1 MCSSDLSSAYG
12 QVRSGKLKALA
23 ICTVKRSAFAPE
35 LPTLAESGLAG
46 FESGTWYGLT
56 GPRGMPPAVIHT
68 LNREMTAA
76 LKTDI
81 KERLAALGVDLA
93 PSTPQWFAT
102 FIRDE
107 IAKWSAVIKL
117 AHVRVE

>member
-1 MCSSDLSSAYG
+1 
-12 QVRSGKLKALA
+12 
-23 ICTVKRSAFAPE
+23 
-35 LPTLAESGLAG
+35 
-46 FESGTWYGLT
+46 
-56 GPRGMPPAVIHT
+56 
-68 LNREMTAA
+68 MTAA

-107 IAKWSAVIKL
+107 IAKWSTVIKL